1 MKSIQELTQY
11 FEDVGANEVPHTR
24 KSYLAHAVAVY
35 RDLKE
40 WGCREEFARVGLFHS
55 MYGTEQFQLFTLPLE
70 RRFEVQDMIGEEP
83 ERIAWLNCAIERRH
97 FDQEV
102 LKSAGPYHI
111 LDRFTGELVEVS
123 DDDFE
128 ALCLVHLCDWAEQ
141 VARSNIWDYRREA
154 MANLARRVG
163 GTGLARHTEI
173 MTKAPAQEWFDEYVF
188 PPVGVR

>member
-1 MKSIQELTQY
+1 MKSIQELTRY
-11 FEDVGANEVPHTR
+11 FEEVGANEVPHTR

-40 WGCREEFARVGLFHS
+40 WGCPEHFARVGLFHS

-70 RRFEVQDMIGEEP
+70 RRFEVQEMIGEGP
-83 ERIAWLNCAIERRH
+83 ERIAWLNCAIERHH
-97 FDQEV
+97 FDQQV
-102 LKSAGPYHI
+102 LKKSGPFRI

-141 VARSNIWDYRREA
+141 VERSNIWDYRRTA
-154 MANLARRVG
+154 METLAQRVG
-163 GTGLARHTEI
+163 GIGLARYREI
-173 MTKAPAQEWFDEYVF
+173 MKAAPSQEWFDEYVF
-188 PPVGVR
+188 PPSGVR